1 MSETVLM
8 DYKNLYCKMRLDY
21 TKLTSVSYTYKEMFI
36 SEIIDTYRSILA
48 VPIIISFVGFNVF
61 TFAYSLHYFFF
72 RCIVPLNVN
81 NNLFQNSFQKF
92 CSK

>member
-36 SEIIDTYRSILA
+36 SEIILTD
-48 VPIIISFVGFNVF
+48 
-61 TFAYSLHYFFF
+61 
-72 RCIVPLNVN
+72 
-81 NNLFQNSFQKF
+81 LF
-92 CSK
+92 